1 MTAEKAIIA
10 KIEHEAHTSINHCY
24 QCGKCSAGCPVAF
37 AMDYPPRQIIRLLQ
51 LDLVDE
57 ALRADSIWICASC
70 ETCSARCPRNV
81 DIASLMDALR
91 REALAEGLVTDKKV
105 AAFNEG
111 FLGGVKRFGRSFE
124 AGILLYHNLK
134 TGQLFKDMELGLPM
148 MKRGKIEAHAHRIKG
163 SQEVQAIFERTAQMG
178 NNTWKSLIAVA
189 PGLAG
194 LSTSFQPLKP
204 RKCWGQTEGTGR
216 LELLRGYF
224 GAQYQQAPLPVPAG
238 SQH

>member
-1 MTAEKAIIA
+1 MQDMTQISPLVEVHEAVLAG
-10 KIEHEAHTSINHCY
+10 IEHEAHTSVKSCY

-51 LDLVDE
+51 LDLVEE
-57 ALRADSIWICASC
+57 ALQADSIWICASC

-91 REALAEGLVTDKKV
+91 RQALLKGKVTDKKV

-111 FLGGVKRFGRSFE
+111 FLGGVKHFGRSFE

-148 MKRGKIEAHAHRIKG
+148 MKRGKIEIMPHKIKG
-163 SQEVQAIFERTAQMG
+163 SQEIKAIFDRVEKMG
-178 NNTWKSLIAVA
+178 
-189 PGLAG
+189 G
-194 LSTSFQPLKP
+194 
-204 RKCWGQTEGTGR
+204 E
-216 LELLRGYF
+216 
-224 GAQYQQAPLPVPAG
+224 
-238 SQH
+238 

>member
-1 MTAEKAIIA
+1 MKEAATHIPLPGSDQAIIA
-10 KIEHEAHTSINHCY
+10 HIEHEAHTNIKSCY

-57 ALRADSIWICASC
+57 ALKADSIWICASC

-91 REALAEGLVTDKKV
+91 REALAQGKITDKKV
-105 AAFNEG
+105 AAFNAG
-111 FLGGVKRFGRSFE
+111 FLGGVKNFGRSFE

-148 MKRGKIEAHAHRIKG
+148 MQRGKVEVMPHRTKG
-163 SQEVQAIFERTAQMG
+163 RSEVKAIFERVAQMG
-178 NNTWKSLIAVA
+178 
-189 PGLAG
+189 G
-194 LSTSFQPLKP
+194 
-204 RKCWGQTEGTGR
+204 E
-216 LELLRGYF
+216 
-224 GAQYQQAPLPVPAG
+224 
-238 SQH
+238 

>member
-1 MTAEKAIIA
+1 MKEAATLIPLPGSDQAIIA
-10 KIEHEAHTSINHCY
+10 HVEHEAHTSIKSCY

-57 ALRADSIWICASC
+57 ALKADSIWICASC

-91 REALAEGLVTDKKV
+91 REALAQGKVTDKKV

-111 FLGGVKRFGRSFE
+111 FLGGVKNFGRSFE

-148 MKRGKIEAHAHRIKG
+148 MQRGKVEVMPHKIKG
-163 SQEVQAIFERTAQMG
+163 SAQVKAIFERVDKMG
-178 NNTWKSLIAVA
+178 
-189 PGLAG
+189 G
-194 LSTSFQPLKP
+194 
-204 RKCWGQTEGTGR
+204 E
-216 LELLRGYF
+216 
-224 GAQYQQAPLPVPAG
+224 
-238 SQH
+238 